1 MQKGKKLTSVLEHE
15 SFSGDIGEFGGLEG
29 SVFVETGVTISSGS
43 ARSITDSRGTTSQEF
58 TKTSLSKDILLIEE
72 GRESLEGNELMGH
85 AGLGRTSPWVSGS
98 GTLSVNS

>member
-1 MQKGKKLTSVLEHE
+1 MLEHE

-29 SVFVETGVTISSGS
+29 SVFVDTGVTMSSDS
-43 ARSITDSRGTTSQEF
+43 AWSVRDSRGTTSQEF

-85 AGLGRTSPWVSGS
+85 AGLGRMRPCVSGS